1 MRVSLRNLCLLCFF
15 IPIITIIISFVWSA
29 NLNLISWCIP
39 NFEGCTS
46 ISRVGRYEPIKY
58 FFKPLMFI
66 YAFFLYYFWKNFYE
80 FLSKNKINLS
90 KILIFLAYCSVLFLV
105 LYIIFLGEGKI
116 YRFFRQVGIFVYI
129 FFTVLTQFFFSI
141 KFKNT
146 LEVKIK
152 AKNYLFYYST
162 AITLLGILL
171 FPLAISEVKI
181 IINFKNIISW
191 NYFLLTHFYFIILF
205 FILKKIK

>member
-1 MRVSLRNLCLLCFF
+1 MKVSFRNLCLLCFF

-66 YAFFLYYFWKNFYE
+66 YAIFLYYFWKNFYE
-80 FLSKNKINLS
+80 FLSRNKINLS
-90 KILIFLAYCSVLFLV
+90 KILMFLAYCSILFLV
-105 LYIIFLGEGKI
+105 LYIVFLGEGNL
-116 YRFFRQVGIFVYI
+116 YRFFRKIGIFVYI
-129 FFTVLTQFFFSI
+129 FFTVLTQLLFSI
-141 KFKNT
+141 KLKST
-146 LEVKIK
+146 LGVKIK
-152 AKNYLFYYST
+152 QKNYLFYYST
-162 AITLLGILL
+162 AITSLGILL
-171 FPLAISEVKI
+171 FPMVISEVKI

-205 FILKKIK
+205 FILKKTK